1 MIPFYGREVVYAPW
15 VPRDVVASV
24 WQSAAEVYTPFDY
37 IGDHETATRIVSRR
51 AIERML
57 DRARGK
63 ASEGALGKAITL
75 AKGAAHLAYEN
86 GYEDLLNEAR
96 QFVTHELEPAYL
108 DEVHEKAWYVSL
120 IHDRQDNRALVWVW
134 SHPEE
139 FHDYVRDSSEWFAS
153 GRLHVYYYGADPDSA
168 LRGVQWL
175 EREFGAAPE
184 YDKQAQVLLYG
195 AAT

>member
-1 MIPFYGREVVYAPW
+1 MNPFYGREVVYPRWAPN
-15 VPRDVVASV
+15 DLVASV

-37 IGDHETATRIVSRR
+37 LGDPETATRIVSRR

-75 AKGAAHLAYEN
+75 AKGAAHLAYQN

-96 QFVTHELEPAYL
+96 RFVTHELEPAYL
-108 DEVHEKAWYVSL
+108 DDIHEEVWYVSV
-120 IHDRQDNRALVWVW
+120 IHDRKGNRALTWVW

-139 FHDYVRDSSEWFAS
+139 FHDYIRDSAEWFAS
-153 GRLHVYYYGADPDSA
+153 GELHVYYYGLDSDA
-168 LRGVQWL
+168 AARSLRWL
-175 EREFGAAPE
+175 QREFGAVSE
-184 YDKQAQVLLYG
+184 MDRQARQLLYG
-195 AAT
+195 AVT